1 MSDLINRKALNEA
14 ISYALYGSIRL
25 DVSDIRDIINNQ
37 PTAYD
42 VDKVVSEL
50 KSHNNTEKMAT
61 TKLYNGEHR
70 YYRAVS
76 VTKAIKI
83 VKGGGVDE

>member
-1 MSDLINRKALNEA
+1 MRLVDADLIEKQFDSNTWQGEMMIA
-14 ISYALYGSIRL
+14 IARGF
-25 DVSDIRDIINNQ
+25 

-61 TKLYNGEHR
+61 VKLYNDEHR

-83 VKGGGVDE
+83 VKGGGIE